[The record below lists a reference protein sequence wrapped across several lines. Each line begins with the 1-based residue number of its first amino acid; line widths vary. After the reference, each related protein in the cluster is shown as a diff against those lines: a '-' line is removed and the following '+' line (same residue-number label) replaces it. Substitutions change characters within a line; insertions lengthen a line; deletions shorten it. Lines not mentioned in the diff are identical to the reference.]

1 MSGIEL
7 WSFLSLCIGLGMMHA
22 FDADHVMAMSALAS
36 RRPGWKRAI
45 RYCASWGL
53 GHGIT
58 LLVIGSGVFLLGW
71 QLPQDMQI
79 WGERAVGVLLIAL
92 GIWLWVDLARR
103 GIKLRAHRH
112 GEIVHTHWHQVQAPR
127 HDHSPTFVGIL
138 HGFAGSAPLIGLLS
152 SLYSERVWV
161 SLSYMLLFSLGVLVS
176 MVAFGLVFGGL
187 QSFISRF
194 GGWLTAFR
202 AGIGGL
208 GVGLGGYWIMG
219 TF

>member
-36 RRPGWKRAI
+36 RRPGWQRAI

-71 QLPQDMQI
+71 QLPADMQI

-92 GIWLWVDLARR
+92 GVWLWVDLARR
-103 GIKLRAHRH
+103 GLKLRAHRH
-112 GEIVHTHWHQVQAPR
+112 GGIVHTHWHEPQAPR

-152 SLYSERVWV
+152 SMYSDRVWV

-176 MVAFGLVFGGL
+176 MVAFGLAFGGL

-202 AGIGGL
+202 AGIGGI
-208 GVGLGGYWIMG
+208 GVALGGYWIAG
-219 TF
+219 TL